1 MITKNDIKNR
11 FERTTG
17 GAFQGID
24 IITDKVTGVQYLLAT
39 KDTGCGLTP
48 LIDANGKPVVSN
60 QGTPKETTV
69 SDQSISPF
77 L

>member
-48 LIDANGKPVVSN
+48 LIDADGKPVLSTQKVL
-60 QGTPKETTV
+60 KEKTV
-69 SDQSISPF
+69 SDPSVSPF

>member
-1 MITKNDIKNR
+1 MLTKQEIKGR

-24 IITDKVTGVQYLLAT
+24 IITDKVTGVQYLLAS

-48 LIDANGKPVVSN
+48 LIDAEGKLS
-60 QGTPKETTV
+60 
-69 SDQSISPF
+69 
-77 L
+77 

>member
-1 MITKNDIKNR
+1 MLTKQEIKGR

-24 IITDKVTGVQYLLAT
+24 IITDKATGVQYLLAT

-48 LIDANGKPVVSN
+48 LIDAEGKPVIAGQSEIN
-60 QGTPKETTV
+60 TKAV
-69 SDQSISPF
+69 SDQTISPF
-77 L
+77 